1 MNTPQSREICVFFV
15 DGSTVVIRGN
25 RFVFYNEIGSIDAYS
40 LVIQVTGEDG
50 NPVEVAR
57 FPRERVKGAA
67 FEDAILEL

>member
-15 DGSTVVIRGN
+15 DGTEWFFKGD

-40 LVIQVTGEDG
+40 LVIQVTGTDG

-57 FPRERVKGAA
+57 FPREQVKGVA